1 MKSGSLAFAFILA
14 VTVVP
19 LTVAPARADRATSG
33 ASGVVPAPR
42 PPPHP
47 PLSGV
52 CKIHPAIGRHC
63 IARWDGCMGRTG
75 GDAQACLPGWRG
87 CCTPTNRP

>member
-1 MKSGSLAFAFILA
+1 MRTVSIGVVLGMVLALG
-14 VTVVP
+14 VGPGV
-19 LTVAPARADRATSG
+19 ARADRAATSASG
-33 ASGVVPAPR
+33 AVQVAR
-42 PPPHP
+42 PPAHP

-63 IARWDGCMGRTG
+63 IARWDGCMGRSG
-75 GDAQACLPGWRG
+75 GDAQLCLPGWRG